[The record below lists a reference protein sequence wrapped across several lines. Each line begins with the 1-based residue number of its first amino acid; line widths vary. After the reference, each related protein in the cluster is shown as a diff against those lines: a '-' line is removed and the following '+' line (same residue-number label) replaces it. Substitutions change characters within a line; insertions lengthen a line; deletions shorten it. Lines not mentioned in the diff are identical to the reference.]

1 MTAGRPGWLR
11 RPSWFTCLVLV
22 SVVSHAV
29 LNGVRTL
36 ISYRAISLGG
46 DALAVGVITAAFAAL
61 PLLVAL
67 PIGRAIDRGHGT
79 RALRAGLV
87 LTVAAVALAATSQ
100 HLAMLAVASALLGFG
115 QILHTVA
122 CQSLIPLWSPPDAM
136 DRRFGQLT
144 LGVSTGQFLGFPL
157 AGLIATVSNHGR
169 TGAGVDTTVAL
180 LAFTVIAAL
189 AVPLAYL
196 FRPATRETRSRKDQA
211 ATKESSL
218 AILGRRGMKP
228 AMYSSM
234 TVLSGLD
241 LLTAYLPLLGEQLGL
256 SVGVVTTLL
265 TLRAVASVL
274 SRIALPV
281 LLTRYGRRPLII
293 SATLVSA
300 VPMAL
305 VPLMSHVAVLG
316 LAMLVVGFFW
326 GIGQPLTMVWVTTV
340 SHSDNRAS
348 ALAIRL
354 AGNRVAQFAVPL
366 GAGAVAG
373 ATGVGVIFYLTGALL
388 ASSGLISWSATRA
401 LPDEA

>member
-1 MTAGRPGWLR
+1 MQGRPAWLR

-22 SVVSHAV
+22 SILSHAV

-46 DALAVGVITAAFAAL
+46 DALSVGIITAAFAVL
-61 PLLVAL
+61 PLMVAL
-67 PIGRAIDRGHGT
+67 PIGRAVDRGHGI
-79 RALRAGLV
+79 RALRWGLL
-87 LTVAAVALAATSQ
+87 LTVVAVALAATSNQ
-100 HLAMLAVASALLGFG
+100 LSILALASALLGFG
-115 QILHTVA
+115 QILHTIA
-122 CQSLIPLWSPPDAM
+122 CQSLIPLWSPPDSM

-144 LGVSTGQFLGFPL
+144 LGVSIGQFLGFPL
-157 AGLIATVSNHGR
+157 AGVVATLTN
-169 TGAGVDTTVAL
+169 DTTTSGVETGTAL
-180 LAFTVIAAL
+180 LVFTAVAAA
-189 AVPLAYL
+189 AVPLAFL
-196 FRPATRETRSRKDQA
+196 FRPATREKRSRRDQA
-211 ATKESSL
+211 ATRQSPL
-218 AILGRRGMKP
+218 TILGQRGMKP

-241 LLTAYLPLLGEQLGL
+241 LLTAYLPLLGDQLGL

-274 SRIALPV
+274 SRIALP
-281 LLTRYGRRPLII
+281 LLLRRLGRRPLII
-293 SATLVSA
+293 SATLASA
-300 VPMAL
+300 IPMAL
-305 VPLMSHVAVLG
+305 VPLTTDAVALG
-316 LAMLVVGFFW
+316 VAMLVIGFFW
-326 GIGQPLTMVWVTTV
+326 GIGQPLTMVWVTAV
-340 SHSDNRAS
+340 SHRDNRAS

-401 LPDEA
+401 LPEEG

>member
-1 MTAGRPGWLR
+1 MQGRPAWLR
-11 RPSWFTCLVLV
+11 RPSWFTSLVLV
-22 SVVSHAV
+22 SIVSHAV

-36 ISYRAISLGG
+36 ISYRAIALGG
-46 DALAVGVITAAFAAL
+46 DAFAVGVITAAFAVL

-67 PIGRAIDRGHGT
+67 PIGRAVDRGHGT
-79 RALRAGLV
+79 RALRSGLL
-87 LTVAAVALAATSQ
+87 LTVVAVALAATSDQ
-100 HLAMLAVASALLGFG
+100 LAVLALASALLGFG
-115 QILHTVA
+115 QILHTIA
-122 CQSLIPLWSPPDAM
+122 CQSLIPLWSPPDSM

-144 LGVSTGQFLGFPL
+144 LGVSIGQFLGFPL
-157 AGLIATVSNHGR
+157 AGVVATLTNDRATSGVE
-169 TGAGVDTTVAL
+169 TGPAL
-180 LAFTVIAAL
+180 LVFTVIAAA
-189 AVPLAYL
+189 AVPLAFA
-196 FRPATRETRSRKDQA
+196 FRPASREKRSRQDQA
-211 ATKESSL
+211 ATRQSPL
-218 AILGRRGMKP
+218 TILGQRGMKP

-241 LLTAYLPLLGEQLGL
+241 LLTAYLPLLGDQLGL

-281 LLTRYGRRPLII
+281 LLARLGRRPLII
-293 SATLVSA
+293 SATLASA

-305 VPLMSHVAVLG
+305 VPLTTDAVALG
-316 LAMLVVGFFW
+316 AAMLVIGFFW
-326 GIGQPLTMVWVTTV
+326 GIGQPLTMVWVTAV
-340 SHSDNRAS
+340 SHRDNRAS

-388 ASSGLISWSATRA
+388 ASSGLISWNATRA
-401 LPDEA
+401 LPEEG